1 MTAGSGVGS
10 SLDRRAA
17 DIVGSFQE
25 AAIGQADWETAITL
39 LADATGSKTGELI
52 GLGPDSVVPFN
63 LMTNAAPEAATQFV
77 AAGGGDPAVNSR
89 VRVGVQ
95 ARELEVLDEAAFT
108 TRSDIRLNPAY
119 ADWVRDHEMT
129 HVCLTTLVKEEGL
142 LVGMAL
148 ARTARQGDI
157 DLESKRLFAAVAPHA
172 RRAVRT
178 RMALEDQR
186 LSMMVGGLDA
196 VRATVF
202 LCDATRRVRAMTRAA
217 EALVA
222 HGGPLWLTNGRLTVA
237 DSAQG
242 GLLDLMIGDVL
253 TGGSGGRTPVAI
265 RGDALHDGV
274 LVEIAPAPGH
284 GVLGFNDCV
293 LVIVQQPSQDDQRI
307 AAAARALYGLSP
319 SEAAIAAQLA
329 LGRPVAGI
337 AGQRQVSVG
346 TVRSQVRSIFDKM
359 EVSSQ
364 IELAARL
371 TLYR

>member
-1 MTAGSGVGS
+1 MV
-10 SLDRRAA
+10 A

-25 AAIGQADWETAITL
+25 AAIGQADWETPITL

-52 GLGPDSVVPFN
+52 GLGLDTVVPFN
-63 LMTNAAPEAATQFV
+63 LMTNATPEAAAEFV

-95 ARELEVLDEAAFT
+95 ARELEVLDEADFT
-108 TRSDIRLNPAY
+108 TASDIRLNPAY

-129 HVCLTTLVKEEGL
+129 HVCLTTLVREDGL

-148 ARTARQGDI
+148 ARNAREGHI
-157 DLESKRLFAAVAPHA
+157 DVEGKRLFAAVAPHA

-196 VRATVF
+196 VRVTVF
-202 LCDATRRVRAMTRAA
+202 LCDASRRVRAMTRAA
-217 EALVA
+217 EALIA
-222 HGGPLWLTNGRLTVA
+222 RGGPLRLTKGRLAVA
-237 DSAQG
+237 DSVQG
-242 GLLDLMIGDVL
+242 GLLDLLIGDVL
-253 TGGSGGRTPVAI
+253 TGGPGGRTPVAI
-265 RGDALHDGV
+265 RGDAFHDDV
-274 LVEIAPAPGH
+274 LVEVAPAPGH
-284 GVLGFNDCV
+284 GALGFNDCV
-293 LVIVQQPSQDDQRI
+293 LVIVQQPSQDDRRI
-307 AAAARALYGLSP
+307 AAIARALYGLSP

-337 AGQRQVSVG
+337 ARQRQVSVG

-359 EVSSQ
+359 SVSSQ

-371 TLYR
+371 TLYS